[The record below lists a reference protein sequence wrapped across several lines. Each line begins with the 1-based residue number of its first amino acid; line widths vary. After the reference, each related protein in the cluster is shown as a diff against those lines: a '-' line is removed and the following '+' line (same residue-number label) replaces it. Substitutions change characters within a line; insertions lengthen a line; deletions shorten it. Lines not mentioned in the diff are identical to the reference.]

1 MKYIF
6 IFLISISSLW
16 ANGQNVISPITIN
29 LPANPPANTADWATM
44 VPPVM
49 ILAQT
54 KLVNG
59 QINGLV
65 QESKIM
71 VAIMDGNNKVC
82 GTVTQQNAPS
92 SNFSSVSKNW
102 TGAAVLSLIG
112 QDCVL
117 KPGSYQ
123 LCVRFTGSNMA
134 ASNVILGEA
143 CKPFTIPE
151 KKQESFSPPRNI
163 NPTNEKK
170 FTEAEI
176 KTPITFRWTPIVPKP
191 QEPVTYR
198 LKVWQLMQGQNGANA
213 MRSNQPIVEK
223 DVNNITQAIVTNLY
237 TGPCKPPYLCSY
249 VWNVQAIDKEGKPV
263 GSNKG
268 MSEAT
273 SFDVSDA
280 APPSGLRTMGI
291 KSLVALHPENDSLIN
306 EEDNKKSI
314 RFIWTSVLPKPAVS
328 VQYNLKIWEIKDG
341 QTAEQA
347 RLSNKLLLWKT
358 VYDDTSIKVN
368 TNLLNLSTSKAAQV
382 KFVWVVDANEKPA
395 RAFSGRVI
403 TLVDLGSTALMVL
416 KINQKVAPPPPGCT
430 TSSTTAFDSGSIIHL
445 SDGYKLKLTETPTGT
460 SDSLVGKGTVDV
472 KWVGVLNVQFKGIKI
487 NGNDTLCS
495 GAVYTI
501 TDSKQEYPTQWAINV
516 LNHSGI
522 PNWTTNKIK
531 NLAAGI
537 DSNKLTKPL
546 IEAANS
552 ITTPASMP
560 LNMPLG
566 YFQNGDEAFGAIGF
580 TEMVF
585 KPTSAE
591 FEVIVSLKTTK
602 VFKETSSLYGTDA
615 IALQGKGIKFT
626 NTGLKG
632 INGEIK
638 LLEPITF
645 NYASVDT
652 TTLKMTFNKEDSAT
666 GNIGNAVIFGDTSS
680 RFWTYKLDV
689 NVQLPEKWLT
699 PVDTAELNV
708 NMNFQAQILRWDNFI
723 LQTTIP
729 ACTVPNTNGLGF
741 EETTIVYD
749 HSNTLNYSAMVFP
762 DNYGTQESSEMFSG
776 FYIPSFN
783 MTLPDGLR
791 SYADTTK
798 QIRVGAENLIINKD
812 GITGKIFAHNVL
824 SYPLANVGNLAA
836 SIDTVDIEL
845 FKKTL
850 TQARMNGKIT
860 LPMSSKDEVASTIG
874 YDALFIPASASE
886 DSTRSLTFTLKP
898 DQDINSKFLGKGK
911 VNIAQTSNLSLLL
924 KKKRGEDR
932 SIKLDIELNGKLYYP
947 TGKIANPV
955 NPSKP
960 FDLELDCKFE
970 GLKMNYD
977 NLGTEKFTFKPG
989 VWKFASGQKKLAGFA
1004 FNISEVKPVNIAF
1017 STSGQYLFK
1026 GGIEFVAKINIGSE
1040 NSKVAIAG
1048 DVKIQLLGGIK
1059 SSNFNEAGVDT
1070 TGPKKKFGFLSNL
1083 KPEFL
1088 GVRVSNVNVDV
1099 HMAPVDIKGSVT
1111 FYKDDAV
1118 YGTGFKGDIQGKF
1131 KTPNITISIGA
1142 IFGNTKSIPGNI
1154 GPGFKYWMVQ
1164 AQVVIPPP
1172 GIVFMTGFAFRGFGA
1187 GVYSRMQMN
1196 PPATFNPLAANST
1209 TFGGAIFTPDNTVA
1223 FGFKV
1228 KGIIATTPKEETFN
1242 GSVGLTGEF
1251 NTSGGM
1257 NFIQFDGTFS
1267 CGAKIG
1273 EENKAFATGAI
1284 SVKYNFIN
1292 KVFDLTSDLLLDV
1305 RSKGVDIYTPSPI
1318 HTVLYVNSKT
1328 NKWYFK
1334 SGTPTNPMTVKV
1346 FGATT
1351 QSYLMFGNHLGAD
1364 IPTGFM
1370 QMTKD
1375 GWAQAGLGPMGFV
1388 DAATQQGKYKTAK
1401 GFAFGVAVKG
1411 GNSESKSIFGY
1422 NGLCWNTCRT
1432 NYSCCNFN
1440 YPCSESV
1447 YRYLNVG
1454 YSYIVGGEV
1463 DASLLQYNGCIGFNN
1478 GWRASVS
1485 AAIYAGVT
1493 VTYSANFP
1501 FSGCSGGQSGTLVSF
1516 RAGATAQAE
1525 FPNPSYF
1532 KGRVTGTWS
1541 VGGYSGSVDKTVE
1554 IGSQCAGSEQQ
1565 LDPSINENEIYKQEN
1580 AKDSLK
1586 KKLITS
1592 IVSPSSAS
1600 DVNRKTY
1607 FSALLEYPYNEAFD
1621 VQEQQS
1627 SGEIKV
1633 RTFRVMY
1640 TTSLTQ
1646 DSLPPSTGVG
1656 SVSAMAA
1663 STSAMM
1669 ATEPTSTT
1677 STSSTVS
1684 ASTISTATV
1693 SSTRPST
1700 TAAAS
1705 SAASSA
1711 SSSSAS
1717 HSTTAS
1723 TAAVSSASGLLL
1735 EDAGT
1740 DALGAKRFRLAGSAG
1755 VMSTVALKPNTSYKF
1770 QMIGIMQEKN
1780 SAGVWQNANHAT
1792 STVPIKDTKT
1802 YYFKTNSEA
1811 VGGAASASATPAIRL

>member
-6 IFLISISSLW
+6 IFLCSLSSIC
-16 ANGQNVISPITIN
+16 ATAQNLISPITIN

-59 QINGLV
+59 QLNGMV

-71 VAIMDGNNKVC
+71 VAIMDGNNKIC

-92 SNFSSVSKNW
+92 SNFNGVSKNW
-102 TGAAVLSLIG
+102 TGAAVLGLIG

-134 ASNVILGEA
+134 TSNVILGEA

-151 KKQESFSPPRNI
+151 KKQAESFSPPTNI
-163 NPTNEKK
+163 SPANEKK

-176 KTPITFRWTPIVPKP
+176 KTPISFRWTPLVPKP
-191 QEPVTYR
+191 KEPVTYR
-198 LKVWQLMQGQNGANA
+198 LKVWQLMQGQTGVQA
-213 MRSNQPIVEK
+213 MRSNSPLVEK
-223 DVNNITQAIVTNLY
+223 DVTNLTQAVVANLY
-237 TGPCKPPYLCSY
+237 TGPCKPPYLCDFI
-249 VWNVQAIDKEGKPV
+249 WNVQALDKEGKPV
-263 GSNKG
+263 GSNNG
-268 MSEAT
+268 MSEGT
-273 SFDVSDA
+273 SFNVA
-280 APPSGLRTMGI
+280 VAPPPSGLRTNTTLKKFMAFSPI
-291 KSLVALHPENDSLIN
+291 TDTII
-306 EEDNKKSI
+306 EEPDNRKSI
-314 RFIWTSVLPKPAVS
+314 RFKWTSVTPKPDNKVE
-328 VQYNLKIWEIKDG
+328 YNLKIWEIKDG
-341 QTAEQA
+341 QTPEQA
-347 RLSNKLLLWKT
+347 RLSNTLLLWKR
-358 VYDDTSIKVN
+358 VIDDTTIKVT
-368 TNLLNLSTSKAAQV
+368 TNLLNLSSSKAAQV
-382 KFVWVVDANEKPA
+382 NFVWLVDANKE
-395 RAFSGRVI
+395 RVG
-403 TLVDLGSTALMVL
+403 TRVEYLESYGSTDLMVL
-416 KINQKVAPPPPGCT
+416 RIKQKIPAPPPGCT
-430 TSSTTAFDSGSIIHL
+430 TSSTTAFTTGSIIHL
-445 SDGYKLKLTETPTGT
+445 SDGYKLLLTETPTGT

-472 KWVGVLNVQFKGIKI
+472 KWIGVLNVQFKGIKV

-501 TDSKQEYPTQWAINV
+501 SDSKQEYPTQWAINV
-516 LNHSGI
+516 LNNTGI

-531 NLAAGI
+531 SLAAGI
-537 DSNKLTKPL
+537 DSNKLTKPI
-546 IEAANS
+546 IEAANN
-552 ITTPASMP
+552 ITTPASLP

-566 YFQNGDEAFGAIGF
+566 YFQAGDDAFGRIGF

-591 FEVIVSLKTTK
+591 FEVVAALNTTK
-602 VFKETSSLYGTDA
+602 IFKEPSALYGTDA
-615 IALQGKGIKFT
+615 IAVQGKGIKFT

-632 INGEIK
+632 ISGEIK

-645 NYASVDT
+645 IYTTVDT
-652 TTLKMTFNKEDSAT
+652 TSLKMTFNKEDT
-666 GNIGNAVIFGDTSS
+666 GHIGNAVIFGDTSS

-699 PVDTAELNV
+699 PVDTTQLNV
-708 NMNFQAQILRWDNFI
+708 NMNFQAQLIRWDNFI
-723 LQTTIP
+723 LQATIP
-729 ACTVPNTNGLGF
+729 ACTIPNTNGIGF
-741 EETTIVYD
+741 EETTMVYD

-762 DNYGTQESSEMFSG
+762 ANYGTQESSEMFSG
-776 FYIPSFN
+776 FYMPSFN
-783 MTLPDGLR
+783 MTLPEGMR

-798 QIRVGAENLIINKD
+798 LIHLGAENLIINKD
-812 GITGKIFAHNVL
+812 GITGRIFAHNVL

-836 SIDTVDIEL
+836 SIDTVEVEL

-860 LPMSSKDEVASTIG
+860 LPMSSKDEVASTIT
-874 YDALFIPASASE
+874 YTALFIPASASE

-898 DQDINSKFLGKGK
+898 DQDIESKFFGKGK
-911 VNIAQTSNLSLLL
+911 IHIEQTSNISLLL
-924 KKKRGEDR
+924 KKKRGEER
-932 SIKLDIELNGKLYYP
+932 KIKLDVELSGKIYYP
-947 TGKIANPV
+947 AGNVANPV

-960 FDLELDCKFE
+960 FDLTLDCKFE
-970 GLKMNYD
+970 EMKMNYD
-977 NLGTEKFTFKPG
+977 NAAQEKFDFKPG
-989 VWKFASGQKKLAGFA
+989 KWSFASPQKKLAGFA
-1004 FNISEVKPVNIAF
+1004 FTISDVKPVNTTF
-1017 STSGQYLFK
+1017 SLNGQYIFK

-1040 NSKVAIAG
+1040 NSKIAIAG

-1059 SSNFNEAGVDT
+1059 SSNFNAAGVDT

-1111 FYKDDAV
+1111 FYKDDAI
-1118 YGTGFKGDIQGKF
+1118 YGTGFKGDIQAKF
-1131 KTPNITISIGA
+1131 KTPNISVSVGA
-1142 IFGNTKSIPGNI
+1142 IFGNTKSIPGNV

-1187 GVYSRMQMN
+1187 GVYSRMRMN

-1242 GSVGLTGEF
+1242 GSVALTGEF

-1273 EENKAFATGAI
+1273 EENKAFATGAVA
-1284 SVKYNFIN
+1284 VKYDFIN
-1292 KVFDLTSDLLLDV
+1292 KIFDLKSNLLLDV

-1318 HTVLYVNSKT
+1318 YTVLYINSKT

-1351 QSYLMFGNHLGAD
+1351 ASYLMFGNHLGAD

-1422 NGLCWNTCRT
+1422 NGNCWRTCRT
-1432 NYSCCNFN
+1432 DNWCCNFD
-1440 YPCSESV
+1440 YPCPESV

-1463 DASLLQYNGCIGFNN
+1463 DASLLQYNGCVGFNN

-1525 FPNPSYF
+1525 FPNPSFF

-1565 LDPSINENEIYKQEN
+1565 LDPSINENDIYKQEN

-1656 SVSAMAA
+1656 SISAMAA

-1700 TAAAS
+1700 TTAT
-1705 SAASSA
+1705 SSA

-1723 TAAVSSASGLLL
+1723 TAAVSTASGLLL
-1735 EDAGT
+1735 EDAGM
-1740 DALGAKRFRLAGSAG
+1740 DALGAKRFRLAGSASIS
-1755 VMSTVALKPNTSYKF
+1755 STVALKANTSYKF
-1770 QMIGIMQEKN
+1770 QIMGIMQEKN
-1780 SAGVWQNANHAT
+1780 GAGVWQNANHAT
-1792 STVPIKDTKT
+1792 STVPIKDSKT